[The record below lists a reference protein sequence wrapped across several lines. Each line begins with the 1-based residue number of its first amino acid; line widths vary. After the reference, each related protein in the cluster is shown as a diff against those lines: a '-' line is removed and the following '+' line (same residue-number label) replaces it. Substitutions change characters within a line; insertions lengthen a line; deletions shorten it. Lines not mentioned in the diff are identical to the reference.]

1 MLRGAEA
8 SVSAKMKMNPIT
20 SSVLGGFSLL
30 LTFYL
35 SGCAASLDHRPLT
48 GLPAVAEGK
57 IYNDDWGKSHEQSVS
72 DRFNSILTRKFPI
85 GSSEDA
91 LVQTLVQEGFQYA
104 RPAQPGCI
112 PEDKAWK
119 MPIGQVFVP
128 CPHWDPK
135 HHLRY
140 SWAPHELPP
149 TFWAFCSQTIGVTWD
164 AKDGKLTQITGYF
177 GGDCV

>member
-1 MLRGAEA
+1 MLHSAEA
-8 SVSAKMKMNPIT
+8 GVGAKMKMNPIT

-35 SGCAASLDHRPLT
+35 SGCAASLGHQPLT

-57 IYNDDWGKSHEQSVS
+57 IYNDDWGKPHEQSVS
-72 DRFNSILTRKFPI
+72 DRFTSILTRKFPI

-104 RPAQPGCI
+104 PPARPGCV
-112 PEDKAWK
+112 PEEKAWR
-119 MPIGQVFVP
+119 MPVGQVFVP

-135 HHLRY
+135 
-140 SWAPHELPP
+140 
-149 TFWAFCSQTIGVTWD
+149 
-164 AKDGKLTQITGYF
+164 
-177 GGDCV
+177 